1 MVTVFFIIA
10 IQYWHSVKCSVS
22 PPSSSHSSVVPFFPF
37 DDKSKNIYFY
47 SLYAHRCHYIPLCSD
62 TPYLLT
68 PFIHRLI
75 LNIVDYYFS
84 VFRTLISWYS
94 PFSRILERENEFS
107 TLILQD
113 LIFLQKMLIL
123 TRNLEERV
131 ETNSQ
136 ITSFWSHDF
145 ETRFNH

>member
-1 MVTVFFIIA
+1 MKRNETTA
-10 IQYWHSVKCSVS
+10 KKCSVS
-22 PPSSSHSSVVPFFPF
+22 PLSSSHSCVVPFFPF

-84 VFRTLISWYS
+84 VFQTLISWY
-94 PFSRILERENEFS
+94 FILEREKDDEKG
-107 TLILQD
+107 D
-113 LIFLQKMLIL
+113 P
-123 TRNLEERV
+123 
-131 ETNSQ
+131 
-136 ITSFWSHDF
+136 
-145 ETRFNH
+145 